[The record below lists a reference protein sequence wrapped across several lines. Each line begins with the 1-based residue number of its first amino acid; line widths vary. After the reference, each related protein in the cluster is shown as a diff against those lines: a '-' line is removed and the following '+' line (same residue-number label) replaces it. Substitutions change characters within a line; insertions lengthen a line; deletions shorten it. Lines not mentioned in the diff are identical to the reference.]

1 MMSHQKISLSSS
13 KPLRPYRQGDLDALC
28 GLYTVINSIR
38 WCLRDYDIA
47 KQGPHWMELFA
58 ELSDYAVK
66 EIGHLSI
73 SSMGLG
79 LNAMIWLM
87 RTAQEHMR
95 TVHGINIRTKRPF
108 ALSKP
113 SELNQ
118 PALAIENHLQNDSS
132 STLFAI
138 YGSINHWSVATEITA
153 TRAKLFDSDGLNYL
167 PIKSFQNTDFNKKNK
182 ETSTIQTGSLICL
195 QLDGN

>member
-95 TVHGINIRTKRPF
+95 NVHGINIRTKRPF

-167 PIKSFQNTDFNKKNK
+167 PIKSFQGTDYIKRNKNL
-182 ETSTIQTGSLICL
+182 SVIQSGSLICL
-195 QLDGN
+195 QVYQ

>member
-1 MMSHQKISLSSS
+1 MISPPKISSPNS

-38 WCLRDYDIA
+38 WCLRGHDIA
-47 KQGPHWMELFA
+47 SQGPNWHDLFS

-95 TVHGINIRTKRPF
+95 TVHGINIRTTRPF
-108 ALSKP
+108 ALKKP
-113 SELNQ
+113 SDLNQ
-118 PALAIENHLQNDSS
+118 PALAIENHLKNDNSS
-132 STLFAI
+132 ALFAV
-138 YGSINHWSVATEITA
+138 YGRINHWSVATEITA
-153 TRAKLFDSDGLNYL
+153 TRAKLFDSNGLNYL
-167 PIKSFQNTDFNKKNK
+167 PIKSFQSTDYNKKNRDI
-182 ETSTIQTGSLICL
+182 SIIQTGSLICL
-195 QLDGN
+195 RLDGN